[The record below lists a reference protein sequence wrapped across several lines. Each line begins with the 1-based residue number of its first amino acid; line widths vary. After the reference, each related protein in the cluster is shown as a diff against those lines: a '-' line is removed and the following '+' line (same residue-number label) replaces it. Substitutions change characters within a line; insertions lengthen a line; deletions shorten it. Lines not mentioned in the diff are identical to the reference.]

1 VSFRVFRGWNVFIQ
15 VHHPAPY
22 SLADRHDTGKTFR
35 TMNDDVASLLQALIR
50 IPSVNPDNS
59 PGTRET
65 GETAIAEFL
74 RDWLEEIGGTVTI
87 EEIQP
92 GRPNLIARFAPLDG
106 RPRILFGP
114 HLDTVG
120 VANMT
125 IDPFGGEIRDGKI
138 WGRGASDTKGPM
150 AAMLI
155 ALQRNRDQ
163 LASLP
168 IAIDFVAFMGEES
181 GQWGSK
187 HFAKHHGA
195 DYSFALVGEPTSME
209 IVHLTKGSLWAT
221 LRATGRA
228 AHSSQPERGDN
239 AIVKLASA
247 MLEINRK
254 LGTSLARFTHPQLG
268 HSTLNI
274 GLIRGGSRP
283 NIVPDLAEAELDIR
297 ITPSLASFTHP
308 QLGHSTLN
316 IGLIRGGSRPNI
328 VPDLA
333 EAELDIRI
341 TPSLA
346 AAGGGL
352 QLLRDCIARHQ
363 LPIELINPHENPPM
377 ETSPDHPMIQRLL
390 NTHPGTK
397 LACAPW
403 FSDAAHL
410 SHSGIPS
417 ICIGP
422 GSIDQAHTVDEY
434 IKIDAL
440 NEGADFFTSFV
451 AGLMR

>member
-1 VSFRVFRGWNVFIQ
+1 MFGPHLFGVVV
-15 VHHPAPY
+15 ATPY
-22 SLADRHDTGKTFR
+22 SLADRLDTGKTFR
-35 TMNDDVASLLQALIR
+35 TMNDDVVSLLQALVR
-50 IPSVNPDNS
+50 IPSVNPDND
-59 PGTRET
+59 PGTEKT
-65 GETAIAEFL
+65 GEAAIANFL
-74 RDWLEEIGGTVTI
+74 GDWLEEISATVTI
-87 EEIQP
+87 EEIHP
-92 GRPNLIARFAPLDG
+92 HRPNLIARFAPLDD

-155 ALQRNRDQ
+155 ALKRNRDQ

-195 DYSFALVGEPTSME
+195 HYQFALVGEPTSME
-209 IVHLTKGSLWAT
+209 IVHLTKGSLWVT

-239 AIVKLASA
+239 AIVKLATA
-247 MLEINRK
+247 ILEIQNK
-254 LGTSLARFTHPQLG
+254 LGASLASFTHPQLG
-268 HSTLNI
+268 HSTINI

-297 ITPSLASFTHP
+297 VTPSLAS
-308 QLGHSTLN
+308 
-316 IGLIRGGSRPNI
+316 
-328 VPDLA
+328 
-333 EAELDIRI
+333 
-341 TPSLA
+341 
-346 AAGGGL
+346 AGGGL
-352 QLLRDCIARHQ
+352 QLLRECIANYQ
-363 LPIELINPHENPPM
+363 LPLELVNPHENPPM
-377 ETSPDHPMIQRLL
+377 ETLADHPMIQRLL
-390 NTHPGTK
+390 HTPPGSK

-410 SHSGIPS
+410 SHGGIPS

-422 GSIDQAHTVDEY
+422 GSIDQAHTANEF
-434 IKIDAL
+434 IEIDDLIA
-440 NEGADFFTSFV
+440 GADFFTNFV

>member
-1 VSFRVFRGWNVFIQ
+1 
-15 VHHPAPY
+15 
-22 SLADRHDTGKTFR
+22 
-35 TMNDDVASLLQALIR
+35 MNDDVVSLLQALTR

-59 PGTRET
+59 PGTSQT
-65 GETAIAEFL
+65 GEAAMAHFL
-74 RDWLEEIGGTVTI
+74 RDWLEAIGATVTL
-87 EEIQP
+87 EEILPQ
-92 GRPNLIARFAPLDG
+92 RPNLIARFAPLDG

-120 VANMT
+120 VAHMT
-125 IDPFGGEIRDGKI
+125 IDPFGGEIHDGKI

-155 ALQRNRDQ
+155 ALQRNRNQ
-163 LASLP
+163 LASMP
-168 IAIDFVAFMGEES
+168 VAIDFVAFMGEES

-195 DYSFALVGEPTSME
+195 DYTFALVGEPTSME

-247 MLEINRK
+247 MLEIERQ
-254 LGTSLARFTHPQLG
+254 LGATLATFTHP
-268 HSTLNI
+268 T
-274 GLIRGGSRP
+274 
-283 NIVPDLAEAELDIR
+283 
-297 ITPSLASFTHP
+297 
-308 QLGHSTLN
+308 LGHSTLN

-352 QLLRDCIARHQ
+352 QLLRDCIDQ
-363 LPIELINPHENPPM
+363 LALPVELVNPHENPPM
-377 ETSPDHPMIQRLL
+377 ETSADHPMIQRLL
-390 NTHPGTK
+390 NTPPGTK
-397 LACAPW
+397 LASAPW

-410 SHSGIPS
+410 SHGGIPS

-422 GSIDQAHTVDEY
+422 GSIDQAHTADEH
-434 IKIDAL
+434 IAIDAL
-440 NEGADFFTSFV
+440 EQGADFFTEFV
-451 AGLMR
+451 AGLVR